1 MKKNKAD
8 LKWFRQ
14 PGRRLT
20 VILILCAVCV
30 SIFFG
35 LYILIINSISRD
47 YITTGS
53 NTQQQY
59 SNQLAD
65 ALNSM
70 CELGASEK
78 DLQDY
83 MAGSVPASGSSWAF
97 LIKNHTVIF
106 AKNPSTTETLQELK
120 ERDAFLKHLKE
131 QNAIVTVDNFYVGND
146 SYTAGIIT
154 DEAQYLEQIHTHE
167 VYLSIL
173 FATLTLIF
181 IGAIT
186 ALTGAWTG
194 SDRKQATIRA
204 ELLKRN
210 KEFEALEHASS
221 ADSSADGSGST
232 PIVIHHRGKSN
243 LYKQYK
249 FKFYLNARHA
259 IYIDGVLGAMH
270 PHTWEITLHVIKMQH
285 DFVQF
290 GDLEK
295 KIEAFMQQY
304 QDQEL
309 NSIPPFDVI
318 NPTLENC
325 CDYFKEQISRILEE
339 AGWLFLMIEMSE
351 TPSRSYVISMIDEE

>member
-1 MKKNKAD
+1 MKKNKSN
-8 LKWFRQ
+8 LKWFQQ
-14 PGRRLT
+14 PSKRLT
-20 VILILCAVCV
+20 C
-30 SIFFG
+30 
-35 LYILIINSISRD
+35 ILIISTICVTVFLGLYVLIIKSISQN

-65 ALNSM
+65 ALSSM
-70 CELGASEK
+70 CELGISEI
-78 DLQDY
+78 DLQNY
-83 MAGSVPASGSSWAF
+83 MAQSVPASGSSWAF
-97 LIKNHTVIF
+97 LIKNNNVIF
-106 AKNPSTTETLQELK
+106 AKNLSTTEALQELK
-120 ERDAFLKHLKE
+120 ERSAFLKHLKE
-131 QNAIVTVDNFYVGND
+131 QNAIVTIDNFYVEND

-154 DEAQYLEQIHTHE
+154 DETQYLDQIHTHE

-173 FATLTLIF
+173 FATLTLIS

-194 SDRKQATIRA
+194 SDRKLAAIRA

-210 KEFEALEHASS
+210 KEFELLEQAQSASVS
-221 ADSSADGSGST
+221 ADYSENI
-232 PIVIHHRGKSN
+232 PIIIHHRNGSN

-259 IYIDGVLGAMH
+259 IYINGILGAMH

-285 DFVQF
+285 DFIQF

-295 KIEAFMQQY
+295 KIETFMQQY

-325 CDYFKEQISRILEE
+325 CDYFKEQISRLLEE